1 MRAEGRRWDLYEDP
15 RGLPME
21 AAEERRE
28 SKPPKEVMEHVDC
41 LLEPRLDT
49 GEGVS
54 SIGTLLLALAM
65 EEFCGDGRRWSTRL
79 SASTP
84 LLVTTNTWV

>member
-1 MRAEGRRWDLYEDP
+1 MMAEGRRWDLYEEP
-15 RGLPME
+15 NGLPME
-21 AAEERRE
+21 AVEERRE
-28 SKPPKEVMEHVDC
+28 SKPPREVMEQVDC

-65 EEFCGDGRRWSTRL
+65 EEFCRVGGKDQHGML
-79 SASTP
+79 Q
-84 LLVTTNTWV
+84 LITNKTN

>member
-1 MRAEGRRWDLYEDP
+1 
-15 RGLPME
+15 ME

-28 SKPPKEVMEHVDC
+28 SKPLRDVMEHVDC

-54 SIGTLLLALAM
+54 SMGTLLLALAM
-65 EEFCGDGRRWSTRL
+65 EEFCEGRDERG
-79 SASTP
+79 
-84 LLVTTNTWV
+84 